1 MAEKSKE
8 KSIAQTQVSREK
20 AQNQRKSE
28 RKKQGGQIQDKHAGQ
43 EDGGF
48 TD

>member
-8 KSIAQTQVSREK
+8 KSIAYTQVSREE
-20 AQNQRKSE
+20 AQNQQESE
-28 RKKQGGQIQDKHAGQ
+28 RKKQSTQIQDKHAGQ
-43 EDGGF
+43 ENGGF